1 MANPRSNQPTSFA
14 PPPSRISFASE
25 DRVAG
30 GGSLPG
36 SGDGFNGAPD
46 RAVWAPYDYGDA
58 HRVSSFDKRERE
70 TGFSVCLWL
79 HFPSGGGAGGEEE
92 FWDRL
97 AVYAGGKQDR
107 GVDVL
112 GSLARF
118 WPSDDPEK
126 YTWVPPRRSNG
137 EWDFDGMDG
146 DEEAMLAAA
155 GRYLLPAPLPN
166 GEHQNPS
173 PSVLNSCDAA
183 LWMDALERAGYPK
196 ELVNAAMLNSCDA
209 SIFAGADDGTGNPW
223 SAAWGRLTKTELKRL
238 SGIEG
243 KKAKTGSEMAK
254 GKAADEKDMLVPL
267 SVTMETAGGK
277 GKSNAAGKAKPVA
290 SAAQTSLPATGSGDS
305 DSGRG
310 SGGSGEFDAD
320 DPESIVTLGSQII
333 EWLAET
339 KDGSMA
345 RALLAVKLA
354 QKHYKSN
361 QQPVTK
367 WINNPENLATIDGIK
382 VEGSTIKLA

>member
-1 MANPRSNQPTSFA
+1 MANPRNSQSTSFA
-14 PPPSRISFASE
+14 PPPSRVSFASE

-30 GGSLPG
+30 GGGLPG
-36 SGDGFNGAPD
+36 AGDGFNGAPD
-46 RAVWAPYDYGDA
+46 SALWTPYDYGDA
-58 HRVSSFDKRERE
+58 HAVAPWDKQERE
-70 TGFSVCLWL
+70 KGFSVVLEF
-79 HFPSGGGAGGEEE
+79 HHPTGGGAGGEEE
-92 FWDRL
+92 FYDRL
-97 AVYAGGKQDR
+97 GVSSGGKRDR
-107 GVDVL
+107 SVTVL
-112 GSLARF
+112 GSLAQF
-118 WPSDDPEK
+118 WPSNEPDK
-126 YTWVPPRRSNG
+126 YTWIPPRKSNG
-137 EWDFDGMDG
+137 DWDFNGLDG
-146 DEEAMLAAA
+146 DEDAMRAAA

-166 GEHQNPS
+166 GEHQSPP

-183 LWMDALERAGYPK
+183 LWMDAFERAGFPK

-209 SIFAGADDGTGNPW
+209 LIFAGGAEDCPYPW
-223 SAAWGRLTKTELKRL
+223 SAAWGRIGKTELKRL

-267 SVTMETAGGK
+267 SVTMETGGK
-277 GKSNAAGKAKPVA
+277 KGAGSGNAAKPKPAA
-290 SAAQTSLPATGSGDS
+290 SAAQASLPTTSDS
-305 DSGRG
+305 DS
-310 SGGSGEFDAD
+310 GSGEFDAD
-320 DPESIVTLGSQII
+320 DPESIAVLSGRII

-367 WINNPENLATIDGIK
+367 WINNPENLAGIDGIK